1 MLPRRSPGDR
11 EQMLV
16 RRARRRALEQVLAR
30 GCRGTGQQVLLRG
43 VAGVGEQERV
53 VLLRRLRRFWGLRRL
68 RCGEGIGAQS
78 EERGEG
84 ESEQAGDL
92 HGVGKLCARASKGNG
107 FFPAAL
113 TPRRKDCACAARRQ
127 S

>member
-16 RRARRRALEQVLAR
+16 RRTRRRALEQVLAAGGR
-30 GCRGTGQQVLLRG
+30 GIREEVLLRC
-43 VAGVGEQERV
+43 VACVGEQERV

-68 RCGEGIGAQS
+68 RCGEAVGAQG

-107 FFPAAL
+107 FFL
-113 TPRRKDCACAARRQ
+113 
-127 S
+127 